1 MGVDI
6 SSGERDW
13 VSRLSLQSFR
23 NYAHESIE
31 PGPGINLIAGQNA
44 QGKTN
49 LLESLYLISTG
60 RLLRG
65 YRDAM
70 GVKHGDEESRITAIL
85 SPSQSEVEVLL
96 RTRGRKT
103 IRWNGNA
110 IRKSSDLLGR
120 LPCVSFSATD
130 LSIARG
136 EPSDRRMF
144 IDTEVGQVLPNYV
157 KVLEIYKKA
166 LQQRNAML
174 RQARENPVDYNLFE
188 SYELQMAEAGERIRK
203 YRQDWLEALRVPLDW
218 AMEKVGD
225 GDKVEALYEPADSA
239 FTSAELLDSF
249 ANSRS
254 ADIGRGSTSIGPHRD
269 DLRLNIE
276 TRDVR
281 YFGSQGQQ
289 RSAVLALKVAVMKH
303 AMSVFGFAPILLL
316 DDVFSDL
323 DANRRSGVI
332 KLALDAGGQVFITCT
347 DAAQVGDDLRA
358 EATEFSVRSGEVTKQ

>member
-1 MGVDI
+1 MSVDI

-13 VSRLSLQSFR
+13 VSKLTLQSFR

-49 LLESLYLISTG
+49 LLESLYLVSTG

-70 GVKHGDEESRITAIL
+70 GVRHGDEESRITVAL
-85 SPSQSEVEVLL
+85 TPSQSEVEVLL
-96 RTRGRKT
+96 RTKGRKT
-103 IRWNGNA
+103 IRWNSNVV
-110 IRKSSDLLGR
+110 RKSSDLLGR

-136 EPSDRRMF
+136 EPADRRLF
-144 IDTEVGQVLPNYV
+144 IDTEIGQVLPNYI

-174 RQARENPVDYNLFE
+174 RQAREQPIDFNLFE
-188 SYELQMAEAGERIRK
+188 SYEMQMAESGERIRK
-203 YRQDWLEALRVPLDW
+203 YRQEWLDALREPLDW
-218 AMEKVGD
+218 AMDKVGD
-225 GDKVEALYEPADSA
+225 GDKVEALYEPADSCWTA
-239 FTSAELLDSF
+239 GELSNSF
-249 ANSRS
+249 ASYRS
-254 ADIGRGSTSIGPHRD
+254 SDIGRGSTSIGPHRD
-269 DLRLNIE
+269 DLRLNIKS
-276 TRDVR
+276 RDVR

-323 DANRRSGVI
+323 DENRRFGVI
-332 KLALDAGGQVFITCT
+332 KLAMDAGGQVFITCT

-358 EATEFSVRSGEVTKQ
+358 EATEFSVRSGEVTKL